1 MEWQDQGIVL
11 SSRRHGETSAVV
23 SVLTRGNGVHSGL
36 VRGGWGRRSRHMVEP
51 GNRVHARW
59 RGRLAEHLGS
69 YTLEVERSF
78 SATLMDEPIY
88 LSAMTSALAL
98 SAGSMAEREA
108 HPQAFDGLSALLD
121 ILDSSA
127 NLPAN
132 SPDWQSAYVKWE
144 MGLLGELGY
153 GLDFSECAA
162 TGTPENLIY
171 VSPKSGR
178 AVSKSA
184 GEPYKNS
191 MLPLPEFVK
200 ASGGVATSVDEILS
214 GLKLSGHFLER
225 HVFNVGGRH
234 LPQARGRFIARIS
247 RQNPF

>member
-11 SSRRHGETSAVV
+11 SAKRHGETSAVV
-23 SVLTRGNGVHSGL
+23 SVLTRDNGVHSGL
-36 VRGGWGRRSRHMVEP
+36 VRGGWGKRSRHMVEP

-78 SATLMDEPIY
+78 SATLMTEPLY

-98 SAGSMAEREA
+98 SQGSMAEREA
-108 HPQAFDGLSALLD
+108 HPQAFDGLSALLG
-121 ILDSSA
+121 ILDSQA
-127 NLPAN
+127 DF
-132 SPDWQSAYVKWE
+132 PDWQSAYVKWE
-144 MGLLGELGY
+144 LGLLGELGY
-153 GLDFSECAA
+153 GLDFSKCAA
-162 TGTPENLIY
+162 TGDTENLIY

-178 AVSKSA
+178 AVSKAS
-184 GEPYKNS
+184 GDPYRNS
-191 MLPLPEFVK
+191 MLPLPRFVK
-200 ASGGVATSVDEILS
+200 LSGGVATSVDDIVS
-214 GLKLSGHFLER
+214 GLRLSGHFLQR
-225 HVFNVGGRH
+225 HVFNMGGRH

>member
-23 SVLTRGNGVHSGL
+23 SVLTRENGVHSGL

-78 SATLMDEPIY
+78 SATLMTEPMY

-98 SAGSMAEREA
+98 SVGSMAEREA
-108 HPQAFDGLSALLD
+108 HPQAFDGLSALLG
-121 ILDSSA
+121 ILDSHA
-127 NLPAN
+127 GP
-132 SPDWQSAYVKWE
+132 PEWQSAYVKWE

-153 GLDFSECAA
+153 GLDFTKCAA
-162 TGTPENLIY
+162 TGGTEDLIY

-178 AVSKSA
+178 AVSKAA

-191 MLPLPEFVK
+191 ILPLPEFMKVP
-200 ASGGVATSVDEILS
+200 GGVAASVDDIIS
-214 GLKLSGHFLER
+214 GLRLSGHFLER
-225 HVFNVGGRH
+225 HVFNMGGRH
-234 LPQARGRFIARIS
+234 LPQARGRFIARLS

>member
-23 SVLTRGNGVHSGL
+23 SVLTRDNGVHSGL
-36 VRGGWGRRSRHMVEP
+36 VRGGWGKRSRHMVEP

-78 SATLMDEPIY
+78 SATLMTEPMY

-98 SAGSMAEREA
+98 SQGSMAEREA
-108 HPQAFDGLSALLD
+108 HPQAFDGLSALLG
-121 ILDSSA
+121 ILDSQA
-127 NLPAN
+127 DL
-132 SPDWQSAYVKWE
+132 PDWQSAYVKWE
-144 MGLLGELGY
+144 LGLLGELGY

-162 TGTPENLIY
+162 TGTAENLIY

-178 AVSKSA
+178 AVSKVA

-191 MLPLPEFVK
+191 MLPLPQFVK
-200 ASGGVATSVDEILS
+200 VSGGVAASVDDIVS
-214 GLKLSGHFLER
+214 GLRLSGHFLQR
-225 HVFNVGGRH
+225 HVFNMGGRH